1 MSKNFAVIGVGGYIA
16 PRHLRAIRD
25 TGNRIVAAVDIKDS
39 VGVLDQYSFNTRFF
53 TEIERFDRH
62 LEKLRR
68 GTETERVHFVSV
80 CSPNYLHDSHCRLA
94 LRIGADVICEKP
106 LAMTSKETA
115 QLVKLAAS
123 RPDQVFAV
131 NYNLRFYPA
140 VLQLRAAVQ
149 RGDLGDIFHVNGSY
163 MQDWL
168 LKDTDYNW
176 RLLPNEGGALRAV
189 SDIGTHWMDAA
200 SFILGSKISE
210 VYAQLETLHKTR
222 KRPLGE
228 VQTYSKAGAA
238 MKYDTYPVQTEDY
251 AAVLLRWGSGVFG
264 SVNVSQVAAGR
275 KNCLRL
281 EIYGSKKS
289 ACWNS
294 EEPNSIQYGSRDG
307 ANELSLRGSPGF
319 MEDVAGF
326 SDYPGGHAEG
336 FPDAFK
342 MNMRAV
348 YTAIST
354 GKKPAIPFASVEDG
368 HHEVKV
374 CDAILKSSKTRKWVK
389 V

>member
-1 MSKNFAVIGVGGYIA
+1 MPKSITSIRAGIIGTGFIGPAHIEALKRIGVQVSAIVDNE
-16 PRHLRAIRD
+16 RAK
-25 TGNRIVAAVDIKDS
+25 IVADKWGVPFAITDLDHKKLVTHPEVD
-39 VGVLDQYSFNTRFF
+39 V
-53 TEIERFDRH
+53 
-62 LEKLRR
+62 
-68 GTETERVHFVSV
+68 VHIA
-80 CSPNYLHDSHCRLA
+80 SPNKLHAQHAADA
-94 LRIGADVICEKP
+94 LKAGKHVICEKP

-115 QLVKLAAS
+115 QLLKLAEA
-123 RPDQVFAV
+123 RPSQVFAV

-140 VLQLRAAVQ
+140 VIQMRAAVQ
-149 RGDLGDIFHVNGSY
+149 RGDFGQIFHVNGSY

-200 SFILGSKISE
+200 SFILGDKISE

-222 KRPLGE
+222 KRPLSE
-228 VQTYSKAGAA
+228 VQTYSKAGADI
-238 MKYDTYPVQTEDY
+238 KYATYPVETEDY
-251 AAVLLRWGSGVFG
+251 AAVLLRWGTGTFG

-319 MEDVAGF
+319 QDDIGGY

-342 MNMRAV
+342 MNMRAI
-348 YTAIST
+348 YGAISN
-354 GKKPAIPFASVEDG
+354 GKMGPVPYATVEDG

>member
-1 MSKNFAVIGVGGYIA
+1 MAQPITT
-16 PRHLRAIRD
+16 LRAGIIG
-25 TGNRIVAAVDIKDS
+25 TGFIGPAHIEALKRLGVQVSAIVDNERAKVVADKWGVPNAITDLDHKKLVTHPEVD
-39 VGVLDQYSFNTRFF
+39 V
-53 TEIERFDRH
+53 
-62 LEKLRR
+62 
-68 GTETERVHFVSV
+68 VHIA
-80 CSPNYLHDSHCRLA
+80 SPNKLHAQHAADA
-94 LRIGADVICEKP
+94 LKAGKHVICEKP

-115 QLVKLAAS
+115 QLVKLAAA
-123 RPDQVFAV
+123 RPKQIFAV

-149 RGDLGDIFHVNGSY
+149 RGDLGTIFHVNGSY
-163 MQDWL
+163 FQDWL

-176 RLLPNEGGALRAV
+176 RLLPKEGGALRAV

-200 SFILGSKISE
+200 SFILGARISE

-222 KRPLGE
+222 RRPIGE
-228 VQTYSKAGAA
+228 VQTYAKSGADQ
-238 MKYDTYPVQTEDY
+238 KYETYPVQTEDY
-251 AAVLLRWGSGVFG
+251 AAVLLRWANGVFG
-264 SVNVSQVAAGR
+264 SLNVSQVAAGK

-289 ACWNS
+289 ASWNS
-294 EEPNSIQYGSRDG
+294 EEPNTIHYGSRDG
-307 ANELSLRGSPGF
+307 ANEVAPRGCPGF

-336 FPDAFK
+336 FPDTFK
-342 MNMRAV
+342 MNCRAI
-348 YTAIST
+348 YSAIAS
-354 GKKPAIPFASVEDG
+354 GKADGALFATVADG